1 MKIPYTLFIN
11 DERLNLNEQPQDV
24 PDWNRYQLP
33 FAKERL
39 LLKVPELQLFTQK
52 LVHDPFFI
60 DLVEINVK
68 EPAYIPF
75 VIHDRQLYMYF
86 MLKGSLLYTTEKK
99 RPIVRTQANTLMMSY
114 YDKGSYFA
122 YAKKGKHIALV
133 VSIDPDWIKSITQDY
148 QNIQCILQ
156 RFTYSKRLY
165 DTMYLRRMDR
175 KIQRWLY
182 KIYSYSRNN
191 KGALDGNLRKY
202 ISLLLEYYDNALE
215 DQDSDIA
222 FEIKTFVEA
231 NYRDTRL
238 SIKFLS
244 DHFNMTERTLTNIF
258 KRRYHLSVQQY
269 YTDLRMEK
277 AITLMDQ
284 ESINIK
290 DVYMKVGY
298 TDERTFRYAL
308 EGYQKRNR

>member
-1 MKIPYTLFIN
+1 MKIPYTIN
-11 DERLNLNEQPQDV
+11 IDYEKVNLSYQSLNISG
-24 PDWNRYQLP
+24 WCRYLLP
-33 FAKERL
+33 FAKERRL
-39 LLKVPELQLFTQK
+39 HKTTELQLFSQ
-52 LVHDPFFI
+52 HSIHNPFFI
-60 DLVEINVK
+60 DLIDIEVEG
-68 EPAYIPF
+68 PSYIPF
-75 VIHDRQLYMYF
+75 VVHDRQLF
-86 MLKGSLLYTTEKK
+86 MCFTLSGSLLYVTENR

-122 YAKKGKHIALV
+122 YAEEGKHILLV
-133 VSIDPDWIKSITQDY
+133 VSMHLDWIKSITQDY
-148 QNIQCILQ
+148 KNIQCILQ
-156 RFTYSKRLY
+156 RFTHSKRLFE
-165 DTMYLRRMDR
+165 TMYMRRMDR

-182 KIYSYSRNN
+182 KIYSYSRDN

-202 ISLLLEYYDNALE
+202 ISLLLEYYDKALE
-215 DQDSDIA
+215 DQDNDIA

-238 SIKFLS
+238 STKFLS

-269 YTDLRMEK
+269 YTDLRIEK
-277 AITLMDQ
+277 AINLMDQ
-284 ESINIK
+284 ESISIK

-308 EGYQKRNR
+308 ESYQKRNE

>member
-1 MKIPYTLFIN
+1 MKIPYTIDIN
-11 DERLNLNEQPQDV
+11 HEQLNLNHQSLNI
-24 PDWNRYQLP
+24 PDWCRYLLP
-33 FAKERL
+33 FAKDRRL
-39 LLKVPELQLFTQK
+39 FTNTELQLFSQQ
-52 LVHDPFFI
+52 LVHNPFFI
-60 DLVEINVK
+60 DLIEIDVK
-68 EPAYIPF
+68 EHTYIPF

-86 MLKGSLLYTTEKK
+86 ILKGSLLYTTEKK
-99 RPIVRTQANTLMMSY
+99 KPIVKTQANTLMMSY

-133 VSIDPDWIKSITQDY
+133 VSIDPDWIKSITHDY

-156 RFTYSKRLY
+156 RFTHSKRLY
-165 DTMYLRRMDR
+165 DTMYMRRMDR

-182 KIYSYSRNN
+182 KIYSYSREN

-202 ISLLLEYYDNALE
+202 ISLLLEYYDKALE
-215 DQDSDIA
+215 DQDNDIA

-238 SIKFLS
+238 SITFLS

-258 KRRYHLSVQQY
+258 KRRYHISVQQY
-269 YTDLRMEK
+269 YTDLRIEK
-277 AITLMDQ
+277 AINLMDQ
-284 ESINIK
+284 ESISIK

-308 EGYQKRNR
+308 ESYQKRNK